1 MHYWVPCA
9 INKRGFFEI
18 ALKFCRRHRHTFAL
32 LWGACL
38 RFASLW
44 RSNSCGD
51 SCVLEPLLRSFIVFV
66 KHYLLKVC
74 WIFVKCTHFKSL
86 LKVSYWSVFAESFKT
101 FIFQKFRRPLCHKL
115 NLPSCVARQPLCH
128 KLSLQSCVA
137 RRPLCQKVNLPRCEA
152 RRCHFIMTCDTFDTE
167 QTNILG
173 LCYSEK
179 LINSPQ

>member
-18 ALKFCRRHRHTFAL
+18 AFKFCHRHRHTFAL

-51 SCVLEPLLRSFIVFV
+51 SCVLKPLLRSFIVFV
-66 KHYLLKVC
+66 NRSSFKSLLNLCKVYTFQEFAEGLLSICVC
-74 WIFVKCTHFKSL
+74 WIFQNVHLS
-86 LKVSYWSVFAESFKT
+86 KVSAAIVPQTKSTEMW
-101 FIFQKFRRPLCHKL
+101 
-115 NLPSCVARQPLCH
+115 
-128 KLSLQSCVA
+128 
-137 RRPLCQKVNLPRCEA
+137 A
-152 RRCHFIMTCDTFDTE
+152 RRCRFIMTCDTFDTE